1 MPLRD
6 ILLALLVVVIWAANI
21 IAIKLALG
29 EAEPMTVLALR
40 LGLTALVFL
49 PFIGGLT
56 RATAWHLAQIALLM
70 GAAHQSLLFLGMV
83 YVPAG
88 ITTILLQTQVIFAA
102 LLGIFVFRENAGW
115 RTWAGIGLGLAGV
128 AVMFTSGHAPFET
141 AEGRA
146 FATGFVIL
154 IASAVCIALAYMRL
168 KQMPKVPPG
177 AFLFGINA
185 FAVPPVALFA
195 LWREGDALASLP
207 TANWWVLGGVFA
219 FQIVLVS
226 ISHIIWQRL
235 LARNPLSQVTPFVLL
250 LPLFGVGMAVAL
262 LDETLTAAMAA
273 GGLITMMGVGIIV
286 IRTAQK
292 NRVPK
297 DTLTQASATE
307 GPPAVS

>member
-6 ILLALLVVVIWAANI
+6 ILLALTVVIIWAANI
-21 IAIKLALG
+21 IAIKLALV
-29 EAEPMTVLALR
+29 EAGPMTVLALR

-49 PFIGGLT
+49 PFARGLT
-56 RATAWHLAQIALLM
+56 KASAWHLAQIALLM

-102 LLGIFVFRENAGW
+102 LLGIFVFRETAGW

-128 AVMFTSGHAPFET
+128 IIMFTAGHAPF
-141 AEGRA
+141 ASPEGKA

-154 IASAVCIALAYMRL
+154 IFSALAIALAYMRL
-168 KQMPKVPPG
+168 KQMPKVAPMT
-177 AFLFGINA
+177 FLFGINA
-185 FAVPPVALFA
+185 FAVPPVIAIA
-195 LWREGDALASLP
+195 LWREGDNLATLAD
-207 TANWWVLGGVFA
+207 ANWWILGGVFT

-226 ISHIIWQRL
+226 LSHIIWQRL
-235 LARNPLSQVTPFVLL
+235 LAHNPLSLVTPFVLL
-250 LPLFGVGMAVAL
+250 LPLFGVGMAVAFL
-262 LDETLTAAMAA
+262 GEELTMPMVA
-273 GGLITMMGVGIIV
+273 GGLVTMLGVGIIV

-297 DTLTQASATE
+297 DPLSAPCETQ
-307 GPPAVS
+307 GR